1 MRMHKINA
9 WYSAKGENEV
19 CYTLCPSHNTEKLS
33 PVLWCPLSI
42 WQTAV
47 FEESNLT
54 NSELGGTS
62 EDFRFPSSAC
72 ILTEKQYLKYMYLN
86 TTLNKYFSGIVFA
99 KKSC

>member
-19 CYTLCPSHNTEKLS
+19 CYILCPSHNTEKLS
-33 PVLWCPLSI
+33 PVPQCPLSI
-42 WQTAV
+42 WQIAV

-62 EDFRFPSSAC
+62 EVFRFPSSAC
-72 ILTEKQYLKYMYLN
+72 ILTAKQYLKYMYLN
-86 TTLNKYFSGIVFA
+86 TTLNKYFSRIVIA